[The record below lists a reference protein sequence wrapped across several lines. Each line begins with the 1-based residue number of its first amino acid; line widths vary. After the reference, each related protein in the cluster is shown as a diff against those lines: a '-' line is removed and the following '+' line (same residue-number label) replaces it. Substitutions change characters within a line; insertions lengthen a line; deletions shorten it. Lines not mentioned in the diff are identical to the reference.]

1 MRKFLTLL
9 WLLFPVAVLSYHF
22 NGGQNRMIREKARE
36 YLAQIRT
43 MEQAPEPDWEA
54 VGEAYDKLAAMLPPG
69 DPPLVQHQIRL
80 AKAKARLQ
88 MLDIVGSIEDLNQ
101 LLSEAVHAHG
111 EDAKVTRGV
120 RELLGKANYYATF
133 LLKSTGA
140 AETEWRPYA
149 ERTRQIFRF
158 LAEHQQEE
166 ALARYERRVEE
177 EFQKTMRRIEK

>member
-22 NGGQNRMIREKARE
+22 NEGQNRLLREKARE
-36 YLAQIRT
+36 FLLEIRKL
-43 MEQAPEPDWEA
+43 EEAPEPDWEA
-54 VGEAYDKLAAMLPPG
+54 VVEGYDKLAALLPPG
-69 DPPLVQHQIRL
+69 EPPLVQHQIRL

-88 MLDIVGSIEDLNQ
+88 MLDIVGSIEDLTE
-101 LLSEAVHAHG
+101 LLTEVAQVHG
-111 EDAKVTRGV
+111 DDAKVTRGV

-140 AETEWRPYA
+140 AEPEWRPYA

-158 LAEHQQEE
+158 LAEHQQQE

-177 EFQKTMRRIEK
+177 EFQKTMRRIAK

>member
-1 MRKFLTLL
+1 
-9 WLLFPVAVLSYHF
+9 VLSYHF
-22 NGGQNRMIREKARE
+22 NEGQNRMLREKARTFLSE
-36 YLAQIRT
+36 IRK
-43 MEQAPEPDWEA
+43 MEEAAEPDWEA
-54 VGEAYDKLAAMLPPG
+54 VVEGYDKLAALLPPG
-69 DPPLVQHQIRL
+69 EPPLVQHQIRL

-101 LLSEAVHAHG
+101 LLTETAQAHG
-111 EDAKVTRGV
+111 DDAKVTKGV

-140 AETEWRPYA
+140 AEPEWRPYA

-166 ALARYERRVEE
+166 ALARYEHRVEE
-177 EFQKTMRRIEK
+177 EFQKNRRRIEK